1 MVPANASVVGGC
13 GDGGGEGERTEEVD
27 VAFVRCGEFEKLARE
42 VLVDWSVLNY
52 C

>member
-1 MVPANASVVGGC
+1 MRRLLVAVAM
-13 GDGGGEGERTEEVD
+13 GGEGERTEEVD